1 MSTVASTQTPESS
14 AMYADLPDTSTAPS
28 NQPGSEISSTLYR
41 LTVSQFDRMI
51 QDCILPDAERVELV
65 EGLLV
70 TKMGRKRPHVQAGV
84 IGLRLLSAIV
94 PAGWHVRKEDP
105 VVASDWSKPE
115 PDLAVVRGRDTDY
128 GERDVTSAD
137 VALVV
142 EIAESSLPVDRL
154 DMARV
159 YSTASIAIYWIIN
172 LVELQVE
179 VYSDPGPAGYRS
191 TQIFKPGETVPVVID
206 GIPVG
211 QISVAELL
219 PPRAKQASG
228 GES

>member
-1 MSTVASTQTPESS
+1 MSA
-14 AMYADLPDTSTAPS
+14 
-28 NQPGSEISSTLYR
+28 LYR
-41 LTVSQFDRMI
+41 LTVRQFDGLIRDGI
-51 QDCILPDAERVELV
+51 IREAERIELV

-70 TKMGRKRPHVQAGV
+70 AKPVRNQPHVQAGV
-84 IGLRLLSAIV
+84 LGLRLLSAIV

-105 VVASDWSKPE
+105 VVVSDWSKPE
-115 PDLAVVRGRDTDY
+115 PDLAVVRGRDKDY
-128 GERDVTSAD
+128 HERDVTSAD

-142 EIAESSLPVDRL
+142 EIAESSLPVDRQ

-179 VYSDPGPAGYRS
+179 VYSDPGPSGYRS
-191 TQIFKPGETVPVVID
+191 TQILKPGETVPVVID
-206 GIPVG
+206 GLTVG
-211 QISVAELL
+211 QIAVAELL
-219 PPRAKQASG
+219 PPRERRTSG